1 VTEPILDKAR
11 AEARDDKARA
21 EARDDKARAEAQ
33 DEKARVRAQTAN
45 AHYAPAE
52 PRALAVMA
60 ALGALAILWVLAPV
74 GIGVLLGTF
83 LALALH
89 SFYRKLVRR
98 KHDPAYVALG
108 MTVGATIAVT
118 GTLGAFATVVVE
130 RGVSVLSRSPQ
141 WFTPGSAAT
150 LLVQRFADPLN
161 ALHLSPNDLEARVRG
176 ALGTIASSLAQWATQ
191 IVSAVLESILIVF
204 FLSTTMYFVLRHWAA
219 LAQRAERLMP
229 LNPRHTR
236 HLMQALRRLGRSV
249 LLGNFG
255 TAVIQGIVSGIG
267 YAIGGISEAALLGAI
282 TAMASLF
289 PVIGTPLVWGPAA
302 LLLFM
307 DGHPNRGIFE
317 LVWGTTMVVGF
328 CDYFVR
334 PKLVGR
340 GETMSTWMTFVA
352 LFGGLKL
359 FGIVGFLLGPLV
371 IGLAIKV
378 IALYE
383 RTRRFQLGLR

>member
-1 VTEPILDKAR
+1 MTEPILENAR
-11 AEARDDKARA
+11 AEARDDTARGEAHDDTARA
-21 EARDDKARAEAQ
+21 
-33 DEKARVRAQTAN
+33 RAQAAN

-60 ALGALAILWVLAPV
+60 ALGALVILWVLAPV

-83 LALALH
+83 LALAMH
-89 SFYRKLVRR
+89 SSYRKLVRR
-98 KHDPAYVALG
+98 NHDPAYVALG
-108 MTVGATIAVT
+108 MTIGATIAVT

-130 RGVSVLSRSPQ
+130 RGVCVLSRSPH
-141 WFTPGSAAT
+141 WFPPGSATT

-176 ALGTIASSLAQWATQ
+176 ALGTIESSLAQWATQ
-191 IVSAVLESILIVF
+191 IVSAVLEGVLVVF

-236 HLMQALRRLGRSV
+236 HLMQALRRLGRTV

-255 TAVIQGIVSGIG
+255 TAVVQGIVSGIG
-267 YAIGGISEAALLGAI
+267 YAMGGLSEAALLGAV

-289 PVIGTPLVWGPAA
+289 PVIGTPLIWGPAA
-302 LLLFM
+302 MFLVL

-317 LVWGTTMVVGF
+317 LVWGSAMVVGF

-334 PKLVGR
+334 PRLVGR

-359 FGIVGFLLGPLV
+359 FGLVGFLLGPLL

-383 RTRRFQLGLR
+383 RTRRFRLGLR